1 MGGLEKAVAIAPPE
15 PIAADHDL
23 GRFQCNQPA
32 LDEWLRRQALR
43 NEGLAGRTY
52 VVCVGRVVVGYY
64 CLATAAAG
72 HGDVNAKLRR
82 NMPDPIPMIVLG
94 RLAVD
99 RAHQGGGIGSGLL
112 KDAIRRAAA
121 AYRIVGFWALVV
133 HAKDDAAVVFYE
145 KHGFKVL
152 GSTRTLFLPM
162 ETLVAGL

>member
-1 MGGLEKAVAIAPPE
+1 MPRPVIVSPPE
-15 PIAADHDL
+15 PIAADHDVSQF
-23 GRFQCNQPA
+23 RCEQPA

-52 VVCVGRVVVGYY
+52 VVCVERAVVGYY

-72 HGDVNAKLRR
+72 HGEVNAKLRR
-82 NMPDPIPMIVLG
+82 NMPDPIPMILLG

-99 RAHQGGGIGSGLL
+99 RAHQGAGIGSGLL

-121 AYRIVGFWALVV
+121 AYRIVGFRALVV
-133 HAKDDAAVVFYE
+133 HAKDDAAVAFYE
-145 KHGFKVL
+145 KHGFKAL
-152 GSTRTLFLPM
+152 ASARTLFLPM